1 MYGNN
6 NYYPMNNNKN
16 INGQVNYNPYQ
27 QQQPYQPIYQAM
39 PIQTPITQPITSG
52 LQGKSV
58 DSIDVVKAMDIPL
71 DGSISYF
78 PLVDGTAIVSK
89 QIQLDGTSK
98 TTIYRPTTDEQVEQP
113 KYATLDDVKQEIRNL
128 DLSDID
134 DLKEEIRDLKKQ
146 LKDLKKKGD

>member
-39 PIQTPITQPITSG
+39 PIQTPITQHVNNG